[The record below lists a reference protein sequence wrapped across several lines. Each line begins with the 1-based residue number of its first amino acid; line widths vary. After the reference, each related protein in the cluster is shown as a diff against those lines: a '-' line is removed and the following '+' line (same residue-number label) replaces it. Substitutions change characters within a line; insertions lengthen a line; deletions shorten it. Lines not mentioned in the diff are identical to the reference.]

1 MKRARIA
8 SIALFSALLLGAS
21 TVLTGCFNGLQATTT
36 VQATQPT
43 GSGAY
48 VSVGDVRVQNVLL
61 VASIVEG
68 VEANTGELVLA
79 ESVALIGRVFNDGES
94 EDVITDITIGGAP
107 AALMVP
113 PSGPNPLAIAPR
125 GSVPL
130 TYPAGGP
137 QIFAQTPVA
146 MSTYVPVQMFFERA
160 GLVEFEALVVAR
172 SGPYADV
179 PQS

>member
-1 MKRARIA
+1 MA
-8 SIALFSALLLGAS
+8 SIALFSALLLGSS
-21 TVLTGCFNGLQATTT
+21 TILTGCFNGPQATTT
-36 VQATQPT
+36 IQATQPT

-48 VSVGDVRVQNVLL
+48 VTVGDVRVQNVLL

-68 VEANTGELVLA
+68 VEANTGDLVLA
-79 ESVALIGRVFNDGES
+79 ESVALIGRVFNDGDA
-94 EDVITDITIGGAP
+94 EDVITDITIGGVP

-113 PSGPNPLAIAPR
+113 PSGPNPLAIAPL
-125 GSVPL
+125 GSVSL

-137 QIFAQTPVA
+137 EIFAQTEVA
-146 MSTYVPVQMFFERA
+146 MSTYVPIQMFFERA

>member
-1 MKRARIA
+1 MKRARI
-8 SIALFSALLLGAS
+8 LTTALLAGVMGLAS
-21 TVLTGCFNGLQATTT
+21 PLLAGCYQGPAATTT

-43 GSGAY
+43 GSG
-48 VSVGDVRVQNVLL
+48 VDVQVGQIRVQNVLL

-68 VEANTGELVLA
+68 GTASGELVLD
-79 ESVALIGRVFNDGES
+79 ESVMLIGRVFNDGDG
-94 EDVITDITIGGAP
+94 EDVITNITIGGAP

-113 PSGPNPLAIAPR
+113 PSGPNPLAIAPFS
-125 GSVPL
+125 SVPL

-137 QIFAQTPVA
+137 QISAQTALA
-146 MSTYVPVQMFFERA
+146 MSTYVPIQMFFERA
-160 GLVEFEALVVAR
+160 GLVEFEALVIPR

>member
-1 MKRARIA
+1 M
-8 SIALFSALLLGAS
+8 
-21 TVLTGCFNGLQATTT
+21 LTGCFNGPQATTT

-48 VSVGDVRVQNVLL
+48 VAVGSVRVQNVLL

-68 VEANTGELVLA
+68 GTASGELVLA
-79 ESVALIGRVFNDGES
+79 ESVAMIGRVFNDGDA
-94 EDVITDITIGGAP
+94 EDAITSITIGGVP

-113 PSGPNPLAIAPR
+113 ATGQNPLAIAPL

-137 QIFAQTPVA
+137 QIFAQTEVA
-146 MSTYVPVQMFFERA
+146 MSTYVPIQMFFERA

>member
-1 MKRARIA
+1 MA

-21 TVLTGCFNGLQATTT
+21 SMLTGCFNGPQATTT

-48 VSVGDVRVQNVLL
+48 VAVGSVRVQNVLL

-68 VEANTGELVLA
+68 GTASGELVLA
-79 ESVALIGRVFNDGES
+79 ESVAMIGRVFNDGDT
-94 EDVITDITIGGAP
+94 EDAITSITIGGVP

-113 PSGPNPLAIAPR
+113 ATGQNPLAIAPL

-137 QIFAQTPVA
+137 QIFAQTEVA
-146 MSTYVPVQMFFERA
+146 MSTYVPIQMFFERA

>member
-1 MKRARIA
+1 MA
-8 SIALFSALLLGAS
+8 SIALFSAFLLGVS
-21 TVLTGCFNGLQATTT
+21 TVLTGCFNGPQATTT

-48 VSVGDVRVQNVLL
+48 VAVGNVRVQNVLL

-68 VEANTGELVLA
+68 AAADSSELVLA
-79 ESVALIGRVFNDGES
+79 ESVAMIGRVFNDGDA
-94 EDVITDITIGGAP
+94 EDVITNITIGGVP

-113 PSGPNPLAIAPR
+113 AAGQNPLAIAPL

-137 QIFAQTPVA
+137 QIFAQTEVA
-146 MSTYVPVQMFFERA
+146 MSTYVPIQMFFERA

>member
-1 MKRARIA
+1 MA

-21 TVLTGCFNGLQATTT
+21 TVLTGCFNGPRATTT

-48 VSVGDVRVQNVLL
+48 VAVGDIRVQNVLL

-68 VEANTGELVLA
+68 GTASGELVLA
-79 ESVALIGRVFNDGES
+79 ESVAMIGRVFNDGDS
-94 EDVITDITIGGAP
+94 EDVITDISIGGVP
-107 AALMVP
+107 AALMIP
-113 PSGPNPLAIAPR
+113 PSGPNPLAIAPL
-125 GSVPL
+125 GSVSL

-137 QIFAQTPVA
+137 EIFAQTEVA
-146 MSTYVPVQMFFERA
+146 MSTYVPIQMFFERA

-179 PQS
+179 PLS